1 MTRNDQLSRLLPQRF
16 ANGTQIRRFAKP
28 CPRCGGTV
36 EARDMEG
43 QMMMLD
49 QKLFLAAHAACPHC
63 DHRFGVACA
72 ITADKRV
79 HRVRLPMWLYKLW
92 MKSNARRGVT
102 IVPADPQWQGEEDD
116 APPPVPSIADAEL
129 SFDDAIV
136 GRFQG
141 EAIPEACEWQGRR
154 YRFERVVQPG
164 LPAQCA
170 AHEILVRAHLVYALE
185 DAPQPA

>member
-1 MTRNDQLSRLLPQRF
+1 MTRNDRLSRLLPQRF

-28 CPRCGGTV
+28 CPRCSQTV

-43 QMMMLD
+43 KMLMLD

-63 DHRFGVACA
+63 GHRFGVACA

-102 IVPADPQWQGEEDD
+102 LVPPEPEWQTGEEPA
-116 APPPVPSIADAEL
+116 APVVASIADAEL
-129 SFDDAIV
+129 SFADAIV

-141 EAIPEACEWQGRR
+141 EAIPEACEWQGQR
-154 YRFERVVQPG
+154 YSFERVAQPG
-164 LPAQCA
+164 LPLQCA
-170 AHEILVRAHLVYALE
+170 DNEILVRSHFVYALSAE
-185 DAPQPA
+185 PA